1 VSKRD
6 KYKGIGPKMFL
17 ANLILKIYKSS
28 VVDMGEF
35 VCSAISLFLF
45 SDEENVIL
53 HQIRKVQ
60 RTFAR
65 QKKSA
70 EI

>member
-1 VSKRD
+1 
-6 KYKGIGPKMFL
+6 
-17 ANLILKIYKSS
+17 
-28 VVDMGEF
+28 MGEF
-35 VCSAISLFLF
+35 VCNAISLFLF

-65 QKKSA
+65 QKNRQRF
-70 EI
+70 EILSKIRNRLPGLPDFC